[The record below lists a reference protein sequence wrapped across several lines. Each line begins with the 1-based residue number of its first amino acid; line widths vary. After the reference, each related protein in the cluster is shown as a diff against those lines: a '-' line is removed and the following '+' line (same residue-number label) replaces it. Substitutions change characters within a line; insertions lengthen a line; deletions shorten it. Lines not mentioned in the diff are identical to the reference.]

1 MEASDLGLTASFDCG
16 NPVLNQWLQNYA
28 WQNHQS
34 GGARVYLTID
44 SRQKSIAGYY
54 CLSAAQVNY
63 QEASPRVARGL
74 SRNPIPVILI
84 GRFAIDSRFQGSGL
98 GRFLMQDA
106 FRRIVSIGDSIGVRA
121 IMVRAK
127 DDAAADFYR
136 KLGFRSAASDPK
148 LLFHLLKDVKKS
160 LAAAGSR

>member
-1 MEASDLGLTASFDCG
+1 MEAADLTLTGSFDCG
-16 NPVLNQWLQNYA
+16 IAVLNEWLQRYA

-34 GGARVYLTID
+34 GGARVYLTVE
-44 SRQKSIAGYY
+44 SRRKLIGGYY
-54 CLSAAQVNY
+54 CLSAAQADY
-63 QEASPRVARGL
+63 GEASQRVSKGL
-74 SRNPIPVILI
+74 SRNPIPIVLI
-84 GRFAIDSRFQGSGL
+84 GRFAIHSRFQGSGL

-127 DDAAADFYR
+127 DDSAADFYCR
-136 KLGFRSAASDPK
+136 LGFQSSASDPK

-160 LAAAGSR
+160 LAAAHSR